1 LRHRELHPL
10 SGPHFPEAPEAT
22 IRIDSA
28 WLRGTD
34 SSGFQKLGI
43 TMTHTKV
50 QIADLRPTQLTLGFS
65 EVAERAAKLEKQ
77 SPTDRKSYLEK
88 KAIPH
93 VIGPGKRIYM
103 VDHHHL
109 ARALWSINIREAV
122 LGDTLADWSDLDDR
136 PFWRKMEK
144 NGYCWPIDTD
154 GNRRPFAAIPH
165 HVSELADN
173 VWRSLARRVRGE
185 AFEDQDT
192 PFQEFIWGDYFRTFM
207 SRRLI
212 ELKFDLAVGLAIKL
226 ALLAEA
232 EDLPGFFHR
241 EPRSK

>member
-1 LRHRELHPL
+1 LTVPAAVQDRLKRL
-10 SGPHFPEAPEAT
+10 SKHG
-22 IRIDSA
+22 S
-28 WLRGTD
+28 
-34 SSGFQKLGI
+34 
-43 TMTHTKV
+43 TMAHTKV

-77 SPTDRKSYLEK
+77 SPADRKSYLEK

-122 LGDTLADWSDLDDR
+122 LGDTLADWSDLEDR

-165 HVSELADN
+165 HISELTDN

-212 ELKFDLAVGLAIKL
+212 ELKFDLAVELAIKL

-241 EPRSK
+241 EPRST

>member
-1 LRHRELHPL
+1 MTVPAVVRDRFKRL
-10 SGPHFPEAPEAT
+10 SKHG
-22 IRIDSA
+22 S
-28 WLRGTD
+28 
-34 SSGFQKLGI
+34 
-43 TMTHTKV
+43 TMAHTKV

-77 SPTDRKSYLEK
+77 SPADRKSHLEK

-122 LGDTLADWSDLDDR
+122 LGDTLADWSDLEDR

-165 HVSELADN
+165 HISELTDN

-212 ELKFDLAVGLAIKL
+212 ELKFDLAVELATKL

-232 EDLPGFFHR
+232 ETFQASFTGNRAQSDAR
-241 EPRSK
+241 KPR

>member
-1 LRHRELHPL
+1 MLPGDCATANSSRSPDSTFLRQV
-10 SGPHFPEAPEAT
+10 
-22 IRIDSA
+22 RIDSA
-28 WLRGTD
+28 CGRAGQI
-34 SSGFQKLGI
+34 S
-43 TMTHTKV
+43 TMAYTKV

-77 SPTDRKSYLEK
+77 SPADRKSYLEK

-122 LGDTLADWSDLDDR
+122 LGDTLADWSDLEDR
-136 PFWRKMEK
+136 PFWRTMEK
-144 NGYCWPIDTD
+144 NGYCWSIDTD

-165 HVSELADN
+165 HISELTDN

-212 ELKFDLAVGLAIKL
+212 ELKFDLAVELAIKL

-241 EPRSK
+241 EPPSK